1 MEVAKRMKYP
11 PMRNDVLK
19 EIMVEPEYQPYFY
32 KNKEWYYYDD
42 DDEECSVKLTS
53 KAPAK
58 ARESYRVYRG
68 YYDERLKA
76 NVIGYVPPELTM

>member
-1 MEVAKRMKYP
+1 MKYP

-19 EIMVEPEYQPYFY
+19 EIMVEPEYQPYFD

-76 NVIGYVPPELTM
+76 NVIGYVPPELAM

>member
-1 MEVAKRMKYP
+1 MKYP

-58 ARESYRVYRG
+58 ARESYRVYRC

-76 NVIGYVPPELTM
+76 NVIGYVPPELAM

>member
-1 MEVAKRMKYP
+1 MKYP

-58 ARESYRVYRG
+58 ARESYWVYRG

-76 NVIGYVPPELTM
+76 NVIGYVPPELAM

>member
-1 MEVAKRMKYP
+1 MEYP

-32 KNKEWYYYDD
+32 KNKEWYDYDD

-76 NVIGYVPPELTM
+76 NVIGYVPPELAI

>member
-1 MEVAKRMKYP
+1 MKYP

-32 KNKEWYYYDD
+32 KNKEWYDYDD
-42 DDEECSVKLTS
+42 DECSVKLTS

-76 NVIGYVPPELTM
+76 NVIGYVPPELAI

>member
-1 MEVAKRMKYP
+1 MARKVAKRMKYP

-58 ARESYRVYRG
+58 A
-68 YYDERLKA
+68 
-76 NVIGYVPPELTM
+76 

>member
-1 MEVAKRMKYP
+1 MKYP

-32 KNKEWYYYDD
+32 KNKEWYDYDD
-42 DDEECSVKLTS
+42 VDEECSVKLTS

-68 YYDERLKA
+68 YYDERLKD
-76 NVIGYVPPELTM
+76 NVIGYVPPELAI